1 VIAAFAMLAALSFQD
16 TVPGLSPRARA
27 MLDRFTPPSG
37 GQVSV
42 GTRFSA
48 DTVWIGQQLELV
60 TAAWFP
66 RELRDRLRRQ
76 PTLRTPSLSGLWS
89 APNQTT
95 PTLAETRRVNGRVY
109 DLFISHQTLFPLGA
123 GAIEAPPAVLTYAV
137 PASSSF
143 FAPED
148 RTTLESRVA
157 RLYIRPIPAS
167 LAARLGSG
175 PTARDIRLQWRLPNQ
190 QLVAGTP
197 VTVDLVVSGQGNVTL
212 WPAPEIAW
220 APNIR
225 VYSEPTEERITR
237 PAGLVSGE
245 KRFRYTLVADS
256 VGVLTLPRV
265 RYPYFD
271 PELVQ
276 VRVAMANGVGVAVL
290 PTGSVAT
297 RAQVSASRTFQT
309 PIASR
314 IVRTFWPVLVLL
326 ALLPFG
332 LAWRYRRR
340 PVVEVAPR
348 ALSLEEE
355 LRRLVG
361 QSTDAAPGRV
371 SQALRRRG
379 IARHDAALVERW
391 LAEMDRH
398 RWGPAAAPPPDDA
411 VVTQVVNRLR
421 RRRSSRIAW
430 PLLLLLLLG
439 APRVGAQWDEAL
451 SRFADGDG
459 AGASRLFEE
468 VAATNPAASSVWF
481 NIGAAR
487 WAAGDD
493 VGSVAAWLQG
503 SKVAPRDPRFRDAL
517 EAVPS
522 MPRELHSLAPTI
534 PLSRDE
540 LVLLGLVTWLIAAW
554 SWRRRRN
561 LALATGSVMLLALGT
576 AITRTHVESRDQALI
591 RPGATL
597 RVSPVP
603 TAPTLEPAD
612 AWSVAVVERQERDW
626 LLVALEN
633 GRRGWLPKSQVAP
646 LARLD

>member
-1 VIAAFAMLAALSFQD
+1 VIAALGLLALLSVQD

-27 MLDRFTPPSG
+27 MLNRFTPPSG

-42 GTRFSA
+42 GIRFSA

-66 RELRDRLRRQ
+66 RDLRDRLRRQ
-76 PTLRTPSLSGLWS
+76 PTLRTPSLSGLWT

-95 PTLAETRRVNGRVY
+95 PMLAETRRVNGRVY
-109 DLFISHQTLFPLGA
+109 DLFISHQTLFALGA
-123 GAIEAPPAVLTYAV
+123 GPMEAPPAVLSYAV

-167 LAARLGSG
+167 LAARLGPG

-190 QLVAGTP
+190 QVVAGTP
-197 VTVDLVVSGQGNVTL
+197 VTIDLVVSGQGNVTL

-220 APNIR
+220 ASNVR
-225 VYSEPTEERITR
+225 VYTEPTEERISK
-237 PAGLVSGE
+237 PAGIVSGE

-256 VGVLTLPRV
+256 AGVLTLPRV

-271 PELVQ
+271 PDLVQ
-276 VRVAMANGVGVAVL
+276 VRVAMANTIGVAIL
-290 PTGSVAT
+290 PPGSVVNRALVSAT
-297 RAQVSASRTFQT
+297 REFHTPVVSRV
-309 PIASR
+309 
-314 IVRTFWPVLVLL
+314 VRDFWPLLVVV
-326 ALLPFG
+326 ALIPFG
-332 LAWRYRRR
+332 FAWRHRRR
-340 PVVEVAPR
+340 PVVVAPPR
-348 ALSLEEE
+348 QLSLEEE

-361 QSTDAAPGRV
+361 QSADAAPGRV

-379 IARHDAALVERW
+379 IGRQEAEVVGRW
-391 LAEMDRH
+391 LSEMDRH

-411 VVTQVVNRLR
+411 VVAQVVSRLR
-421 RRRSSRIAW
+421 RRWSSRLAW
-430 PLLLLLLLG
+430 PVMVLLCVT
-439 APRVGAQWDEAL
+439 APAAAQWNEAL
-451 SRFADGDG
+451 ARFADGDG
-459 AGASRLFEE
+459 AGAARLFEE
-468 VAATNPAASSVWF
+468 VAARSPAAPSVWF
-481 NIGAAR
+481 NLGAAR

-503 SKVAPRDPRFRDAL
+503 SRVAPRDRRFHDAL
-517 EAVPS
+517 DGVQA
-522 MPRELHSLAPTI
+522 MPRELRSLTPTI

-540 LVLLGLVTWLIAAW
+540 FLVLGVATWLIAAAC
-554 SWRRRRN
+554 WRRRRTWAWVSGSIMV
-561 LALATGSVMLLALGT
+561 LAFGT
-576 AITRTHVESRDQALI
+576 AVVRSHTESRDQALI
-591 RPGATL
+591 RAGATL

-603 TAPTLEPAD
+603 TAPVLEPAD
-612 AWSVAVVERQERDW
+612 VWSVAVVQRRDRDW

-633 GRRGWLPKSQVAP
+633 GRRGWLPASQVAP